1 MAEKIKSYK
10 TRDWITI
17 AVVAAVIGVFF
28 TFMDSMYSVLS
39 NLLGPTFMA
48 LTFGVYALSA
58 LLPLYLVRKPGAA
71 LIGSLFAAV
80 INILTGSPYGI
91 HIIVAG
97 LLQGLGAEVGFGVTK
112 YEKYGILNFGIASL
126 FITLFVSLRDFFV
139 FGLSQ
144 LPLPLLIATLALR
157 VASVTVISFLVC
169 LGIGAALN
177 KTGLVKFGKKEKAA

>member
-1 MAEKIKSYK
+1 MFAKIKDYK
-10 TRDWITI
+10 TRDWIMI
-17 AVVAAVIGVFF
+17 AVVSAVIGVFF

-48 LTFGVYALSA
+48 LTFGVYAMSA

-91 HIIVAG
+91 HIVVAG
-97 LLQGLGAEVGFGVTK
+97 LLQGLGAEVGFGITK

-126 FITLFVSLRDFFV
+126 FITLFVSLRDYFV
-139 FGLSQ
+139 FSLGQ
-144 LPLPLLIATLALR
+144 LTLPLLIATLALR
-157 VASVTVISFLVC
+157 IASIVVISYLLCLV
-169 LGIGAALN
+169 IGAALN
-177 KTGLVKFGKKEKAA
+177 KTGLVKWNKKPA

>member
-1 MAEKIKSYK
+1 MVEKIKSYK
-10 TRDWITI
+10 TRDWIML

-28 TFMDSMYSVLS
+28 TFMDSMYSMLS

-58 LLPLYLVRKPGAA
+58 LLPLYLIRKPGAA

-97 LLQGLGAEVGFGVTK
+97 LLQGLGAEVGFGITK

-126 FITLFVSLRDFFV
+126 FITLFVSLRDYFV
-139 FGLSQ
+139 FSLGQ
-144 LPLPLLIATLALR
+144 LTTPLLLATLALR
-157 VASVTVISFLVC
+157 IASIVVISYLLC
-169 LGIGAALN
+169 LAIGGALN
-177 KTGLVKFGKKEKAA
+177 ATGLVKWNKKTA